1 MAKTPSS
8 DGRRDLSLIRASG
21 STARVLNLALV
32 FERFGQSEDFAER
45 PLFRNHK
52 LNRALILKHAVRA
65 HERPLFERPEPHT
78 TKIVFPYSATE
89 LGIGGAS
96 LMVGERKFTQL
107 LRKAVGAEADKDDFE
122 ADCELLTLLHELPS
136 FDPFLLREH
145 LRRSGHEPARC
156 FFDVSDA
163 DVASMLVFVQAA
175 IAPLVSAAFGAAGRR
190 AEKLSMRLAEKLMT
204 DENAQLLSPLR
215 DTMRLSVGEFAEG
228 AFAWKGFLYYKWTL
242 NDLVARQ
249 SAFMARFNS
258 CAVDS
263 DDRRIRY
270 EIDKLKK
277 DVLVHMDQVLT
288 RGVQMMHVY
297 DSAFMAMARGDPN
310 PFRDFLLGAPA
321 QFLPLG
327 EALGAVKHI
336 HTFWGFRFPE
346 KTPLRLEAE
355 EFQDVL
361 QEFERML
368 NGIQLV
374 RGMPAQDLVLN

>member
-32 FERFGQSEDFAER
+32 FERFGQSEDFLER

-52 LNRALILKHAVRA
+52 LNRALILKHAVRV
-65 HERPLFERPEPHT
+65 HERGLFERPEPHT
-78 TKIVFPYSATE
+78 TKIVFPFSATE
-89 LGIGGAS
+89 LGIGGTSA
-96 LMVGERKFTQL
+96 MVGERKFTQL
-107 LRKAVGAEADKDDFE
+107 LRKAVGAEGDKDDFE

-136 FDPFLLREH
+136 FDPFLLREQ
-145 LRRSGHEPARC
+145 LKRAGHQPARC

-175 IAPLVSAAFGAAGRR
+175 IAPLVGAAFGAAGRR

-215 DTMRLSVGEFAEG
+215 DTMRLSIGEFAEG

-242 NDLVARQ
+242 NDLVVRQ
-249 SAFMARFNS
+249 GAFGSRFS
-258 CAVDS
+258 GCTVDS
-263 DDRRIRY
+263 EDRRVRY

-277 DVLVHMDQVLT
+277 DVLSQMDRVLIRAT
-288 RGVQMMHVY
+288 QMMHVY
-297 DSAFMAMARGDPN
+297 DSAFMAMARGDPTL
-310 PFRDFLLGAPA
+310 FREFLIQAPA

-336 HTFWGFRFPE
+336 HSFWGFRFPE

-355 EFQDVL
+355 EFQDML

-374 RGMPAQDLVLN
+374 RAMPAQDLVLN

>member
-1 MAKTPSS
+1 MVKTASS

-21 STARVLNLALV
+21 STARVLNLALA
-32 FERFGQSEDFAER
+32 FERFGQSEDFQAR
-45 PLFRNHK
+45 PLFRNQK
-52 LNRALILKHAVRA
+52 LNRTLILKHAVRA

-78 TKIVFPYSATE
+78 TKIVFPFSATE
-89 LGIGGAS
+89 LGIGGTS
-96 LMVGERKFTQL
+96 VMVGERKFAQL
-107 LRKAVGAEADKDDFE
+107 LRKAVGAEGDLDDFE

-163 DVASMLVFVQAA
+163 DIASMLVFVQAS
-175 IAPLVSAAFGAAGRR
+175 ITPLVSAAFGAAGRR

-215 DTMRLSVGEFAEG
+215 DTMRLSIGEFAEG

-249 SAFMARFNS
+249 SVFMTRLNG

-270 EIDKLKK
+270 EIDKLRK
-277 DVLVHMDQVLT
+277 DVLGHIDRVLT
-288 RGVQMMHVY
+288 RGAQMMHVY

-310 PFRDFLLGAPA
+310 PFRDFLLDAPA

-336 HTFWGFRFPE
+336 HTFWSFRFPE
-346 KTPLRLEAE
+346 KTALRLEAE

>member
-1 MAKTPSS
+1 MVKTAPS

-32 FERFGQSEDFAER
+32 FERFGQSEDFQAR
-45 PLFRNHK
+45 PLFRNQK

-78 TKIVFPYSATE
+78 TKIVFPFSATE
-89 LGIGGAS
+89 LGIGGTSA
-96 LMVGERKFTQL
+96 MVGERKFTQL
-107 LRKAVGAEADKDDFE
+107 LRRAVGAEGDKGDFE

-136 FDPFLLREH
+136 FDPFLLREQ
-145 LRRSGHEPARC
+145 LRRAGHEPARC
-156 FFDVSDA
+156 FFDLSDA
-163 DVASMLVFVQAA
+163 DVAAMLVFVQAS

-249 SAFMARFNS
+249 SAFMARFNA

-277 DVLVHMDQVLT
+277 DVLGHMDRVLT

-297 DSAFMAMARGDPN
+297 DSAFMAMARGDPT
-310 PFRDFLLGAPA
+310 PFRDFLLDAPA

-336 HTFWGFRFPE
+336 HTFWGFRFPD
-346 KTPLRLEAE
+346 KAPLGLEAE

-374 RGMPAQDLVLN
+374 RGMPDQDLMLN